1 MKDKF
6 FKKILLY
13 LSFLVVLF
21 CMAGCKDISF
31 ADITINEDTSITE
44 LQNVVS
50 DDTSD
55 DMSDYTPDDS
65 ADDTS
70 DGASGDTSKWTITQ
84 YGQADGAQFSLYT
97 IEDESGNLVIIDGG
111 RASEPELSI
120 VKEIIAKHNN
130 HVAAWIVTHMHPDHV
145 GAFNSVMSD
154 LGDIKVDSIYT
165 IKVNDSR
172 YRETAK
178 ESDGIEA
185 YDEFLNVISNVDE
198 SKTKIH
204 YVTENDKFNVM
215 GLEIY
220 VLNSWNEDTD
230 MLESNLMNNG
240 AMVFLAKGDKK
251 SMLFLADAE
260 EIIEEKLYNNH
271 PKEIENADFI
281 QLAHHGNWGM
291 TTAFY
296 DHTSPDA
303 VFSDAADFMFGQ
315 SPVKREYDAV
325 ELINY
330 FEERNIKIYMLKD
343 APNSIVIQ

>member
-1 MKDKF
+1 MKELF

-13 LSFLVVLF
+13 LSSLAVLF
-21 CMAGCKDISF
+21 CMAGCKDNSF
-31 ADITINEDTSITE
+31 TDKTTNDDTTITE
-44 LQNVVS
+44 LQNDVS
-50 DDTSD
+50 GEKTD
-55 DMSDYTPDDS
+55 
-65 ADDTS
+65 
-70 DGASGDTSKWTITQ
+70 DTSKWTITQ
-84 YGQADGAQFSLYT
+84 YGQAEGSQFSLYT
-97 IEDESGNLVIIDGG
+97 IEDELGNVVIIDGG

-130 HVAAWIVTHMHPDHV
+130 HVAAWIITHMHPDHV

-154 LGDIKVDSIYT
+154 LGDIIVDNIYT

-185 YDEFLNVISNVDE
+185 YDNFLNVISNVDE
-198 SKTKIH
+198 SKTKIN
-204 YVTENDKFNVM
+204 YVKENDEFNVI
-215 GLEIY
+215 GLKII

-240 AMVFLAKGDKK
+240 AMVFLAEGDKQ

-271 PKEIENADFI
+271 SKEIENADYI

-296 DHTSPDA
+296 DHTFPDA

-315 SPVKREYDAV
+315 SPVKREYDAA
-325 ELINY
+325 ELIKY